1 MQNNEKQRERDMKRW
16 TGIFLIILACIWL
29 PGQGLAFDQWPD
41 TGQTKCYNDTVEI
54 PCPQQG
60 EPFYGQDAQYEGPA
74 RSYTKLADGDV
85 ALPDTATQDD
95 GWIMTRDNV
104 TGLIWEMKTDDGS
117 IHDKDNTYTW
127 CDTNPATNGGDP
139 GTCGNGTDTEDFIAA
154 VNNADFG
161 GHNDWRL
168 PAIKEQSSSS
178 LVNSSIL
185 YPGPTIDATYC
196 PGTVSSYYW
205 SSTAGGVGAGAWS
218 VNFGYGNVYNTI
230 KSHSYY
236 VRAVRAGQ

>member
-16 TGIFLIILACIWL
+16 TGIFLIILACLWL
-29 PGQGLAFDQWPD
+29 PEQGLAFDQWPD

-54 PCPQQG
+54 PCPQPD
-60 EPFYGQDAQYEGPA
+60 EPFYGQDAQYDGPA
-74 RSYTKLADGDV
+74 RSYTKLAHGDV
-85 ALPDTATQDD
+85 ALPDSATAAD

-127 CDTNPATNGGDP
+127 CDSNPATNGGDA
-139 GTCGNGTDTEDFIAA
+139 GTCGDGTDTEDFIAA

-168 PAIKEQSSSS
+168 PAIKELLS
-178 LVNSSIL
+178 LVNSSIP
-185 YPGPTIDATYC
+185 YPGPTIDTIYFSGLVSTTYC
-196 PGTVSSYYW
+196 
-205 SSTAGGVGAGAWS
+205 SSTTHAYETNYSWRVHFYDGA
-218 VNFGYGNVYNTI
+218 VYDYS
-230 KSHSYY
+230 KSSISY
-236 VRAVRAGQ
+236 VLAVRAGQ